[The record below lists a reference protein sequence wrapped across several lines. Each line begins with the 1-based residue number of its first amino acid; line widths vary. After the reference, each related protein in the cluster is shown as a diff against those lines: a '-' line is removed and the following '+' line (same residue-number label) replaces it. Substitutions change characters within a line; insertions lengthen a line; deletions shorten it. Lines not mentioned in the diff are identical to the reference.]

1 MNKKDDKP
9 TLEKYFDEIQTEMKA
24 LNKDDIDENEL
35 KNLINLIN
43 SFKLDYDI
51 DFHECFKNQMYY
63 IIKSDGYQNSFD
75 FKFKENTNILNF
87 IFNYATSINAL
98 KQEIQKKIQD
108 NKKSKNTKDLK
119 NIQNNINI
127 INEDNNTNWK
137 EKDIQDNNSNSQIKN
152 NSSNSGSNPYFSLNR
167 TNLYDSNFSPNNS
180 QEIKNNDS
188 KDLKNDQK
196 NKDININLEKKVKS
210 IENVNN
216 IQNDKLNEIKKKE
229 KKYENLIFFRKD
241 YNFDNNG
248 RKKDNLGSMNKEMEI
263 RNFEDTSK
271 ILGKGFEYD
280 TINYIFMQIYS
291 VAVNKDFSIVYNF
304 SPDMEKI
311 NQIFKAHELYTLNDI
326 QFDFIINNLVISD
339 FIKLLINIYPGIHPN
354 SKLGFIF
361 KNKFFTLENLISLEQ
376 NEEYKNEKIDIIGE
390 VGKNIFNEQEKC
402 EQLLKY
408 SQLIHNINCLIRK
421 EKEDLYYL
429 LDSLHLN
436 NSKKKLLLFIILV
449 QIWKK

>member
-9 TLEKYFDEIQTEMKA
+9 TLEKYFDEIQTEMKT

-63 IIKSDGYQNSFD
+63 IIKSNGYQNSFD

-127 INEDNNTNWK
+127 INEDNKAKWK

-152 NSSNSGSNPYFSLNR
+152 NSSNSDSNPYFSVNR

-188 KDLKNDQK
+188 KDLKNEQK
-196 NKDININLEKKVKS
+196 KRI
-210 IENVNN
+210 
-216 IQNDKLNEIKKKE
+216 
-229 KKYENLIFFRKD
+229 
-241 YNFDNNG
+241 
-248 RKKDNLGSMNKEMEI
+248 
-263 RNFEDTSK
+263 
-271 ILGKGFEYD
+271 
-280 TINYIFMQIYS
+280 
-291 VAVNKDFSIVYNF
+291 
-304 SPDMEKI
+304 
-311 NQIFKAHELYTLNDI
+311 
-326 QFDFIINNLVISD
+326 
-339 FIKLLINIYPGIHPN
+339 
-354 SKLGFIF
+354 
-361 KNKFFTLENLISLEQ
+361 
-376 NEEYKNEKIDIIGE
+376 
-390 VGKNIFNEQEKC
+390 
-402 EQLLKY
+402 
-408 SQLIHNINCLIRK
+408 
-421 EKEDLYYL
+421 
-429 LDSLHLN
+429 
-436 NSKKKLLLFIILV
+436 
-449 QIWKK
+449 